1 MSPALDVLED
11 AELVDLA
18 KGGDA
23 EAFGELYER
32 YAPKI
37 FRFVYASLNNR
48 WDAEDVTEEVFIRAW
63 RSLDSYNKTG
73 VPFSAFIYRIA
84 RNIMIDE
91 YRGQKGVQPE
101 VSIEEHIGLDDGHD
115 PTNRIEQN
123 LENIQLL
130 HAVQQL
136 RKEYQEII
144 ILRFMSEL
152 SAEEIA
158 EITGQSIG
166 SIRVLQHRALNAL
179 KKLLMMTL

>member
-1 MSPALDVLED
+1 MPPVLDTLED

-18 KGGDA
+18 KRGDS

-48 WDAEDVTEEVFIRAW
+48 WDAEDITEEVFIRTW
-63 RSLDSYNKTG
+63 RSLDSYNESG
-73 VPFSAFIYRIA
+73 FPFSAFIYRIA
-84 RNIMIDE
+84 RNIMIDQ
-91 YRGQKGVQPE
+91 YREDRRGEPE
-101 VSIEEHIGLDDGHD
+101 VSIDDHAGLESGHD
-115 PTNRIEQN
+115 PTDRFEQK
-123 LENIQLL
+123 LEHIQLL
-130 HAVQQL
+130 KAVQQL

-179 KKLLMMTL
+179 KKLLLMMI